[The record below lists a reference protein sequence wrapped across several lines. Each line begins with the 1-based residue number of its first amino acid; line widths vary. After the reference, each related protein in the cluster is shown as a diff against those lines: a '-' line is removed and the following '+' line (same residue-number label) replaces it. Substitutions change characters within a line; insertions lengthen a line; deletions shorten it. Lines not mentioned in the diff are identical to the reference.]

1 MDRSSRFAQRGQRA
15 LLTAGALGAL
25 EAVILV
31 GFFTAAALSSRT
43 SSSATSVA
51 GAAFWLGTLS
61 DIVVIPQVL
70 LLAVAALALSS
81 SNITQR
87 AAAASCALGA
97 VLMTLA
103 QVMLLA
109 RIWRFDTNS
118 QVTLPA
124 IGLIGIWVAASSW
137 AWLKQRRISRSAGW
151 FGFVIGL
158 GSLGAP
164 LGLILILALGGSL
177 SGTPAPPA
185 EAFVPVLLGG
195 LCNVLGLPVWA
206 IWAGLTLARAAQAV
220 VAGQEVAPLSATDGF
235 SGPQSHP

>member
-1 MDRSSRFAQRGQRA
+1 MDRTSRFAQRGRQA
-15 LLTAGALGAL
+15 LLTAGVLAAL

-31 GFFTAAALSSRT
+31 GFFTAAGLSSGTR
-43 SSSATSVA
+43 SSATSVA
-51 GAAFWLGTLS
+51 SAAFWLGTLS

-70 LLAVAALALSS
+70 LLAVAALALSR

-87 AAAASCALGA
+87 AAAACCALGA
-97 VLMTLA
+97 VLTTFA

-118 QVTLPA
+118 EVTLPA

-137 AWLKQRRISRSAGW
+137 AWLKQRRISRFAGW
-151 FGFVIGL
+151 FGFVTGL

-185 EAFVPVLLGG
+185 AAFLPVLLGG
-195 LCNVLGLPVWA
+195 MCNVLGLPVWA
-206 IWAGLTLARAAQAV
+206 IWAGLTLARSEQAV
-220 VAGQEVAPLSATDGF
+220 LAGQAGAEFPATNRT
-235 SGPQSHP
+235 